1 MTSLVHTERI
11 SSLQMHNLCLSQMH
25 TTATKTL
32 ARGYALF
39 GRASAGHDITAG
51 HAITEY

>member
-1 MTSLVHTERI
+1 MTSLAHTERI
-11 SSLQMHNLCLSQMH
+11 SSLQMH
-25 TTATKTL
+25 TTATNTL

-39 GRASAGHDITAG
+39 GRASAGHDRTAG